1 VSIWLTLVVTL
12 GISQL
17 LAPGVGDNWFSDAY
31 RPAGWVADQGRP
43 YYLTQLAVLLFVV
56 SIAALFWYL
65 GRRNLANTV
74 TNNEVVEAEVS
85 EEETTSTN

>member
-1 VSIWLTLVVTL
+1 MAF
-12 GISQL
+12 GITQL
-17 LAPGVGDNWFSDAY
+17 LAPGFGKSWFGDEF
-31 RPAGWVADQGRP
+31 RPAGWVIDQGRP
-43 YYLTQLAVLLFVV
+43 YYLTQLLVLLAMVL
-56 SIAALFWYL
+56 IAAGFWYL